1 MSNENQRGFSR
12 REALRLSGTLAAGT
26 WIAGGSAEASEL
38 PLRTTGLEHLG
49 LTVPDVEKSANIYG
63 RIFDPDLYKEK
74 DPPLRCYVKLG
85 VGYVAIGGNATAPA
99 KIDHV
104 CALVENYNQPEMRKS
119 IEEAGLKVAG
129 AGMVPDPDGFRL
141 QLLGV
146 PGGLAKTTVPAGR
159 IIEGPGIVQP
169 VRLDHIVLIVAD
181 LDATAAFYRK
191 FFGAEASRTKTPAR
205 VWFDVA
211 GTRLGLE
218 AASGGKQPGVDHFCV
233 KVMGLDPKSTPDQL
247 KKVGVEIVPSNDEGL
262 LRFRDPNGILVELKP
277 WS

>member
-1 MSNENQRGFSR
+1 VSREENCTYSR
-12 REALRLSGTLAAGT
+12 REALKWGGLMAAT
-26 WIAGGSAEASEL
+26 WVGAGSAFASEL

-104 CALVENYNQPEMRKS
+104 CALVQDYKPDEMRKS
-119 IEEAGLKVAG
+119 LEEAGLAAG
-129 AGMVPDPDGFRL
+129 RVGMVSDPDGFRL

-159 IIEGPGIVQP
+159 VIEGPGIVQP
-169 VRLDHIVLIVAD
+169 VGFDHMVLVVAD

-191 FFGAEASRTKTPAR
+191 FFGMEASRTKNPDR
-205 VWFDVA
+205 VWFNVA
-211 GTRLGLE
+211 NTRLGLE

-233 KVMGLDPKSTPDQL
+233 KVMGLDRKSTPEQL
-247 KKVGVEIVPSNDEGL
+247 KRVGVEIVPSNDEGL
-262 LRFRDPNGILVELKP
+262 LRFRDPNGIVVELK
-277 WS
+277 S

>member
-1 MSNENQRGFSR
+1 MSRERNSRYSR
-12 REALRLSGTLAAGT
+12 RDALKFGGALAAAT
-26 WIAGGSAEASEL
+26 WVGSGPAQASEL
-38 PLRTTGLEHLG
+38 PLHTTGLEHLG

-74 DPPLRCYVKLG
+74 NPPLRCYVKLG

-104 CALVENYNQPEMRKS
+104 CALVQDYKPEEMRKS
-119 IEEAGLKVAG
+119 LEEAGLKAG
-129 AGMVPDPDGFRL
+129 GVGMVSDPDGFRL
-141 QLLGV
+141 QLLGT

-159 IIEGPGIVQP
+159 IIEGPGILQP
-169 VRLDHIVLIVAD
+169 VGLDHIMLIVAD

-191 FFGAEASRTKTPAR
+191 FFGMEASRTKNPAR

-233 KVMGLDPKSTPDQL
+233 KVMGLDRKSTPEQL
-247 KKVGVEIVPSNDEGL
+247 QKAGVEMTPPNDEGL
-262 LRFRDPNGILVELKP
+262 LRFRDPNGIVVELK
-277 WS
+277 S

>member
-1 MSNENQRGFSR
+1 MIGSS
-12 REALRLSGTLAAGT
+12 
-26 WIAGGSAEASEL
+26 SAEASEL

-85 VGYVAIGGNATAPA
+85 VGYVAIGGNASAPA

-104 CALVENYNQPEMRKS
+104 CALVENYNPQEMRKS
-119 IEEAGLKVAG
+119 LEEAGLKTGGV
-129 AGMVPDPDGFRL
+129 GMVPDPDGFRL
-141 QLLGV
+141 QLLGT

-159 IIEGPGIVQP
+159 ITEGPGIVQP
-169 VRLDHIVLIVAD
+169 VGLDHIMLIVAD

-191 FFGAEASRTKTPAR
+191 FFGMEASRTKSPAR
-205 VWFDVA
+205 VWFNVA

-218 AASGGKQPGVDHFCV
+218 AASAGKQTGVDHFCV
-233 KVMGLDPKSTPDQL
+233 NVKGLDRNSTPEQL
-247 KKVGVEIVPSNDEGL
+247 KKLGVEIAPPSDEGL
-262 LRFRDPNGILVELKP
+262 LRFRDPNGIVVELK
-277 WS
+277 S

>member
-1 MSNENQRGFSR
+1 VSREENCTYSR
-12 REALRLSGTLAAGT
+12 REALKLGGLAAAT
-26 WIAGGSAEASEL
+26 WVGAGSAYASEL
-38 PLRTTGLEHLG
+38 PLRTSGLEHLG

-104 CALVENYNQPEMRKS
+104 CALVQDYKPDEMRKS
-119 IEEAGLKVAG
+119 VEEAGLTAG
-129 AGMVPDPDGFRL
+129 RVGMVADPDGFRL

-159 IIEGPGIVQP
+159 VIEGPGIVQP
-169 VRLDHIVLIVAD
+169 VGFDHMVLVVAD

-191 FFGAEASRTKTPAR
+191 FFGMEASRTKNPDR
-205 VWFDVA
+205 VWFNVA
-211 GTRLGLE
+211 NTRLGLE
-218 AASGGKQPGVDHFCV
+218 AASGGNQPGVDHFCV
-233 KVMGLDPKSTPDQL
+233 KVMGLDRKSTPEQL

-262 LRFRDPNGILVELKP
+262 LRFRDPNGIVVELK
-277 WS
+277 S

>member
-1 MSNENQRGFSR
+1 MSREQRSNYSR
-12 REALRLSGTLAAGT
+12 REALRVGGALAAAAWVGT
-26 WIAGGSAEASEL
+26 GSAEASEL

-85 VGYVAIGGNATAPA
+85 VGYVAIGGNAAAPA

-104 CALVENYNQPEMRKS
+104 CALVENYNAQEMRQS
-119 IEEAGLKVAG
+119 LEEAGLKVAG

-159 IIEGPGIVQP
+159 IVEGPGMLQP
-169 VRLDHIVLIVAD
+169 AGLDHIVLTVAD

-191 FFGAEASRTKTPAR
+191 FFGMEASRTKNPAR
-205 VWFDVA
+205 VWFNVS

-218 AASGGKQPGVDHFCV
+218 PAASGKQPGVDHFCV
-233 KVMGLDPKSTPDQL
+233 KVMGLDRRTPEKLRQL
-247 KKVGVEIVPSNDEGL
+247 GVEIAPSNDEGL
-262 LRFRDPNGILVELKP
+262 LRFRDPNGIVVELK
-277 WS
+277 S